1 MREQLIERGRL
12 IDAALADLWALIYLL
27 RDTPVQSLEK
37 ARSKEIYFD
46 HLQTGKRPRPSSAAR
61 TQPRAPD
68 ELGAAVQT
76 VHEMVDLWFR
86 RGRPMPRQQPERIA
100 LLLQRAGALEL
111 ERAYLAVF
119 CYHFAR
125 PDAEFGDAL
134 TERAKELGVYPL
146 PLRRQTVRETNRPE
160 RLSSAGE

>member
-1 MREQLIERGRL
+1 MTERGRL
-12 IDAALADLWALIYLL
+12 NDAALADLWALIYLL

-46 HLQTGKRPRPSSAAR
+46 QLQPGKRTRPTGPPMTRPPR
-61 TQPRAPD
+61 TD
-68 ELGAAVQT
+68 DLGAVVQT
-76 VHEMVDLWFR
+76 VLEMVDAWFR
-86 RGRPMPRQQPERIA
+86 RGRQVPRQQPERIA
-100 LLLQRAGALEL
+100 VLLRRAGALEL

-134 TERAKELGVYPL
+134 TERAIELGVYPL
-146 PLRRQTVRETNRPE
+146 PLRRQAAEETSRRV
-160 RLSSAGE
+160 RLSKAGE

>member
-1 MREQLIERGRL
+1 MIERGRL
-12 IDAALADLWALIYLL
+12 NDAALADLWALIYLL
-27 RDTPVQSLEK
+27 RDTPVQSREK

-46 HLQTGKRPRPSSAAR
+46 HLQTGKRAR
-61 TQPRAPD
+61 VPTAPQIQPRAAD

-86 RGRPMPRQQPERIA
+86 RGRQMSRQQPERIA
-100 LLLQRAGALEL
+100 VLLRRAGALEL

-119 CYHFAR
+119 SYHFAR
-125 PDAEFGDAL
+125 PDAEFSDAL
-134 TERAKELGVYPL
+134 TERAVELGVYPL
-146 PLRRQTVRETNRPE
+146 PLRRQTVREAGGPQ